1 LAEDKKVLFSLTIC
15 CMLFLVLPFDFE
27 VKGSECVFF
36 EDDFEGYYV
45 GVFPSQNW
53 NLRFNGAGFDIQV
66 IQNDTDVSS
75 GNYLQLVSKVNWAA
89 RAMVPIP
96 SEARFVGFEVKMLLA
111 EADGQY
117 VHGARAGFSEYGSSL
132 AANWHAHVCFYN
144 NGEIGAANG
153 SPLGIYDVGNWTKI
167 RLLLDRDLNIYS
179 VWIDDELKIEN
190 KVFPADP
197 YLYNY
202 FSLESTYHSNNKA
215 YFDDVKLFIL
225 YDANPRLDLQ
235 PTEGVSQ
242 TTIHGSGFMPNSKI
256 TVKWNETKMYT
267 IPSLVQTD
275 GHGNFS
281 AMISV
286 LNQTQTG
293 PYQITAIDEME
304 NQATS
309 TFNVIPEFASWMLI
323 PLFLVVS
330 AVVLVS
336 RNYLRKKS
344 GQKRLF

>member
-1 LAEDKKVLFSLTIC
+1 MAKHKQAFFSLTIC
-15 CMLFLVLPFDFE
+15 CLLFLILPFNFE
-27 VKGSECVFF
+27 VKGSECIFF

-45 GVFPSQNW
+45 NAFPSQNW
-53 NLRFNGAGFDIQV
+53 NLRFNGACFDMQV

-75 GNYLQLVSKVNWAA
+75 SKYLQLVSQVTWAA
-89 RAMVPIP
+89 RAMIPIP
-96 SEARFVGFEVKMLLA
+96 SEARFVGFEVRALLA
-111 EADGQY
+111 EANGQY

-132 AANWHAHVCFYN
+132 AANWHAHVCLYN

-202 FSLESTYHSNNKA
+202 FSLESTYHLNNKA
-215 YFDDVKLFIL
+215 YFDDVKLFTL

-242 TTIHGSGFMPNSKI
+242 TTIHGSGFAPNSEI
-256 TVKWNETKMYT
+256 TVTWNETRMYT
-267 IPSLVQTD
+267 IPNLVQTD
-275 GHGNFS
+275 GYGNFS

-293 PYQITAIDEME
+293 SYPITAIDEME

-309 TFNVIPEFASWMLI
+309 TFNVIPEFPSYFVL
-323 PLFLVVS
+323 PLVV
-330 AVVLVS
+330 AVLLGARVY
-336 RNYLRKKS
+336 R
-344 GQKRLF
+344 KRLTK